1 MTTMPLLILGFLV
14 FALCIAGILEY
25 QFHLKSLSLIP
36 LRIHV
41 NGTRGKSS
49 VTRLVAAGLRE
60 GGLRTFAKTTGTA
73 PRVIDSEGKDRII
86 HRLRLPSI
94 GEQVRLLRYFSV
106 QKPDAVVIE
115 CMAVQP
121 QYQWI
126 AEHKM
131 VKSHIGV
138 ITNVR
143 PDHLDEM
150 GPTEEDVAYSLCNT
164 VPVNSVLITGEDQK
178 PDILREVAKQ
188 NSTKFIKSDESS
200 IQKKELDGFSY
211 MEHPANIAV
220 ALDVCK
226 QVGVN
231 RSTALKGMHKVQPDA
246 GALVAW
252 NLDIDNKNVRFVNG
266 MAANDPVSTLQIW
279 NFISE
284 RFITNEETTCIFFN
298 SRDDRPVRTRQM
310 IELTFE
316 KIKPDYFFIRGDK
329 VDKIIDTFGKTSLKT
344 SIDIIGLEQ
353 PLEDV
358 ISSMKNLPNKSLVY
372 AIGNQVGAG
381 QEILENIAMLKN
393 NG

>member
-150 GPTEEDVAYSLCNT
+150 GPTEEDVAHSLCNT

-188 NSTKFIKSDESS
+188 NSTRFIKSDESS

-211 MEHPANIAV
+211 MEHPSNIAV

-284 RFITNEETTCIFFN
+284 KFVTDEETTCIFFN

-329 VDKIIDTFGKTSLKT
+329 VKKIIDTFGKTSSKT

-358 ISSMKNLPNKSLVY
+358 ISSLKNLPNNSLVY

-381 QEILENIAMLKN
+381 QEILENIARLKN

>member
-60 GGLRTFAKTTGTA
+60 GGLRTFAKTTGTS

-150 GPTEEDVAYSLCNT
+150 GPTEEDVARSLCNT

-178 PDILREVAKQ
+178 PDIIRKVARQ
-188 NSTKFIKSDESS
+188 NGTRFIKSDESS

-211 MEHPANIAV
+211 MEHPSNIAV

-284 RFITNEETTCIFFN
+284 RFVTDEETTCVFFN

-329 VDKIIDTFGKTSLKT
+329 VKKIIDTFGNTSLKT

-358 ISSMKNLPNKSLVY
+358 ISSLKNLPNKSLVY

-381 QEILENIAMLKN
+381 QEILENIARLKN

>member
-1 MTTMPLLILGFLV
+1 MPLLILGFLV
-14 FALCIAGILEY
+14 FALCIAGILEH
-25 QFHLKSLSLIP
+25 QFHLKSLSFIP

-150 GPTEEDVAYSLCNT
+150 GPTEEDVAYSLRNT

-178 PDILREVAKQ
+178 PDILRKVAKQ
-188 NSTKFIKSDESS
+188 NSTRFIKSDESS

-211 MEHPANIAV
+211 MEHPSNIAV

-284 RFITNEETTCIFFN
+284 RFVTDEETTCIFFN

-329 VDKIIDTFGKTSLKT
+329 VKKIIDTFGNTSLKT

-358 ISSMKNLPNKSLVY
+358 ISSLKNLPNKSLVY

-381 QEILENIAMLKN
+381 QEILENIARLKH

>member
-1 MTTMPLLILGFLV
+1 MTSMPLLVLGFLV
-14 FALCIAGILEY
+14 LALCIAGILEY
-25 QFHLKSLSLIP
+25 QFHQKSLSLIP

-73 PRVIDSEGKDRII
+73 PRVIDSDGKDRII

-94 GEQVRLLRYFSV
+94 GEQVRLLSDFSS

-126 AEHKM
+126 AEHQM

-150 GPTEEDVAYSLCNT
+150 GPTEEDVAHSLCNT
-164 VPVNSVLITGEDQK
+164 VPVNSILITGEDQK
-178 PDILREVAKQ
+178 PDTIENIAKQ
-188 NSTKFIKSDESS
+188 NGSLFIQSDQSTIQESD
-200 IQKKELDGFSY
+200 LDGFSY
-211 MEHPANIAV
+211 IEHPANIAV

-226 QVGVN
+226 QAGVE
-231 RSTALKGMHKVQPDA
+231 RSTALKGMHKVQPDV
-246 GALVAW
+246 GALVVW
-252 NLDIDNKNVRFVNG
+252 NLDLNNKKIRFVNG
-266 MAANDPVSTLQIW
+266 MAANDPVSTMQIW
-279 NFISE
+279 NVIKD
-284 RFITNEETTCIFFN
+284 RFKTSEETNCIFFN
-298 SRDDRPVRTRQM
+298 SRDDRPSRTIQM
-310 IELTFE
+310 IELTFQE
-316 KIKPDYFFIRGDK
+316 IKPDYFFIRGDK
-329 VDKIIDTFGKTSLKT
+329 VSKTINTYSNNSPKINTTV
-344 SIDIIGLEQ
+344 IGLEE
-353 PLEDV
+353 PIEEV
-358 ISSMKNLPNKSLVY
+358 ISNFKKLPDNTLVY
-372 AIGNQVGAG
+372 AIGNQVGVG
-381 QEILENIAMLKN
+381 QEILEQVSGYKS

>member
-14 FALCIAGILEY
+14 FALCIAGILEH

-94 GEQVRLLRYFSV
+94 GEQVRLLKYFSV

-188 NSTKFIKSDESS
+188 NSTRFIKSDESS

-211 MEHPANIAV
+211 MEHPSNIAV

-284 RFITNEETTCIFFN
+284 RFVTNEETTCIFFN

-329 VDKIIDTFGKTSLKT
+329 VKKIIDTFGNTSLKT

-381 QEILENIAMLKN
+381 QEILENIARLKN